1 MRSFPRFSSSSFMK
15 LTLPFLLCLC
25 ASLFADP
32 YVIKTADFHVRPSM
46 AAALLPEQALP
57 IAIPAKEWGTF
68 TILEIL
74 PHGSQVNKG
83 QVLVRFDDE
92 SYQKKLR
99 DAESAAKAGKLTLA
113 NAEADFLS
121 AEKYL
126 PMQLQSARIK
136 AEEAAEALAYFRSS
150 RRNTE
155 ITEANLSLRQTELR
169 LESELEE
176 QKQLE
181 KMYKADDLTENTEEI
196 ILKRQREI
204 VKAMEISLEIAKLAH
219 KRKLEISLPREAVSL
234 EREAQSTVIALKEH
248 EQNLPR
254 NLELKRIGLEDAKV
268 NAKRSAD
275 ALAALQA
282 EKDLFVLK
290 SPADGY
296 FYYGTMQDGR
306 WTTGEPVKALTPL
319 SPVAIKRPFAVVV
332 PKDAT
337 QLLETSVDEATM
349 RILKVG
355 VKGFA
360 SLTGR
365 ADLSFPVTLKELAAA
380 PGLDGRY
387 RVTLSA
393 EFPANVSRVAGT
405 TASVQVTAY
414 QAKGAITIPTKA
426 LHSDGEGGWEVEIQ
440 EAENKTKRIAV
451 KRGVTWGDKVEILSG
466 LAKDQTII
474 VPGA

>member
-1 MRSFPRFSSSSFMK
+1 MK
-15 LTLPFLLCLC
+15 LTLSLLLCLC

-32 YVIKTADFHVRPSM
+32 HVIKTTDFHVRPSM
-46 AAALLPEQALP
+46 TATLIPEQALP
-57 IAIPAKEWGTF
+57 IAIAAKEWGTF
-68 TILEIL
+68 TILEIV
-74 PHGSQVNKG
+74 PHGTRVSKG

-99 DAESAAKAGKLTLA
+99 DAESAAKAGKLSLA
-113 NAEADFLS
+113 NAEADFAS

-126 PMQLQSARIK
+126 PMQLQHTRIK
-136 AEEAAEALAYFRSS
+136 AEEAAEALAYFKNT

-169 LESELEE
+169 LESEMEE

-204 VKAMEISLEIAKLAH
+204 VKAMEISLEMAKLSH
-219 KRKLEISLPREAVSL
+219 KRKLEVSLPREGVAL
-234 EREAQSTVIALKEH
+234 EREAQSTAISLKEN

-254 NLELKRIGLEDAKV
+254 NLELKRIALEDAKV

-306 WTTGEPVKALTPL
+306 WTTGEAVKALTAL
-319 SPVAIKRPFAVVV
+319 SPVGIKRPFAVVV
-332 PKDAT
+332 PADAT
-337 QLLETSVDEATM
+337 YRLETSVDEATV
-349 RILKVG
+349 RVLKTES
-355 VKGFA
+355 KGFA
-360 SLTGR
+360 TLTGR
-365 ADLSFPVTLKELAAA
+365 ADISFPVSVKDLAAA

-387 RVTLSA
+387 RVSLTA
-393 EFPANVSRVAGT
+393 EFPADLGKVAGM
-405 TASVQVTAY
+405 TASAQVTAY
-414 QAKGAITIPTKA
+414 QAKGVIAIPAKA
-426 LHSDGEGGWEVEIQ
+426 LRSNGEGGWEVELQ
-440 EAENKTKRIAV
+440 EAENKTKRIPV